1 MLRKLSYRPDIDGLR
16 ALAVISVIL
25 FHINPNYMP
34 SGFLGV
40 DIFFVISGFLIT
52 SIIYREMAEET
63 FTFANFYNRRIKR
76 ILPIFFVV
84 LIIGLLVVWWLF
96 LERDFH
102 SITKSAIS
110 AVFFLSN
117 LYFSRDGG
125 YFDISSEEKPFNHIW
140 SLSVEEQFYF
150 IFPLVLLF
158 IFKNRHLKKHKL
170 GTLIAG
176 GGILLLSSFVNLQK
190 LGIHLDSY
198 YLSHLRMIEL
208 LSGSILSVFLFE
220 KGNKL
225 TTKQSNVLGIIAL
238 SVLFLLLYLKNLFVV
253 PYFPGILALLPC
265 IAVSFLILANENGKW
280 TTKLFSIPF
289 VVWIG
294 KISYSL
300 YLWHWIVLAIFR
312 YFIGIGEL
320 SFYYLIIIT
329 SLIFGVMD
337 KKVAL
342 KLHKPLFYLP
352 LQAFENMNKKFAF
365 TAVVK

>member
-158 IFKNRHLKKHKL
+158 I
-170 GTLIAG
+170 
-176 GGILLLSSFVNLQK
+176 
-190 LGIHLDSY
+190 
-198 YLSHLRMIEL
+198 
-208 LSGSILSVFLFE
+208 
-220 KGNKL
+220 
-225 TTKQSNVLGIIAL
+225 
-238 SVLFLLLYLKNLFVV
+238 
-253 PYFPGILALLPC
+253 LA
-265 IAVSFLILANENGKW
+265 
-280 TTKLFSIPF
+280 
-289 VVWIG
+289 
-294 KISYSL
+294 
-300 YLWHWIVLAIFR
+300 
-312 YFIGIGEL
+312 
-320 SFYYLIIIT
+320 
-329 SLIFGVMD
+329 
-337 KKVAL
+337 
-342 KLHKPLFYLP
+342 
-352 LQAFENMNKKFAF
+352 
-365 TAVVK
+365 